1 MATALDQVLK
11 LFITADGRG
20 LSAGL
25 QRSLGEI
32 KNFSGTA
39 QRAFSGIQSAFAAL
53 GVTLSAG
60 AVAVGIKK
68 TIDGMDALNDA
79 SKRLGVSTEA
89 LSALGYAAEQS
100 GSSMEGLQTGLRF
113 LNRNLV
119 EAQQKSKEMATT
131 LRQFGITALD
141 DTESALAKLAD
152 AFAAMP
158 NGAQKTA
165 AAIKIFGRSGAE
177 LIPLLNEG
185 SAGLAKFRAEAE
197 RLGIV
202 VSGPA
207 AQAADDFNDSMNK
220 AGKSL
225 TAVGISIANTMLPG
239 LTQMAKG
246 MADAANEGE
255 GLSGVIAALGR
266 EITNLF
272 RYGSNQAALKSG
284 LTKELEQQEKILEQ
298 QIKRREE
305 LLKEYSQ
312 ASFTGLF
319 GNKKVLGEKL
329 DNVANNIMQTEEEI
343 GRLNKQLIPLQQ
355 AEAAAAKSAKEMAN
369 GTREAGKAAEETAAK
384 LVGLQTSYAKLIK
397 DIREGKK
404 EALAGPVKDVKE
416 SSVLDINS
424 LREKAKQALEKGDAD
439 SIENA
444 QAFIK
449 RAKAI
454 NDYLFETKQITAGYY
469 QTQADLLLKLAEQGE
484 QLAEGVEI
492 KTVFGYDP
500 AQVQGAAEMAWSTM
514 QATLNEKGPL
524 TVGIVQ
530 TGASEFTNL
539 TADSR
544 QIISA
549 AGITGKAAGGP
560 IIGPGTSVSDSILA
574 RLSAGEF
581 VVRAAA
587 VKNYGLGFLERLNSM
602 ALPRFATGG
611 MVSTGTP
618 VNLYLPGG
626 QSFPMTAQ
634 PSVAKQLASIL
645 STEVLKR
652 GRR

>member
-119 EAQQKSKEMATT
+119 EAQQGSKEMATT

-165 AAIKIFGRSGAE
+165 DAIKIFGRSGAE

-207 AQAADDFNDSMNK
+207 AQAADDFNDRMNTL
-220 AGKSL
+220 GKSIS
-225 TAVGISIANTMLPG
+225 AVGIAIANEILPVLGRMANAMAGAARSGAGLKGVIDALGSQTGKELFDAFNGLDATQRDIAATTNELENLRSEQKRLRAEGAEGFLSDFKTALAEG
-239 LTQMAKG
+239 LTPRIQELQGKLG
-246 MADAANEGE
+246 TLWDRYKR
-255 GLSGVIAALGR
+255 LSEAQK
-266 EITNLF
+266 
-272 RYGSNQAALKSG
+272 QAADSAK
-284 LTKELEQQEKILEQ
+284 
-298 QIKRREE
+298 
-305 LLKEYSQ
+305 
-312 ASFTGLF
+312 
-319 GNKKVLGEKL
+319 
-329 DNVANNIMQTEEEI
+329 
-343 GRLNKQLIPLQQ
+343 
-355 AEAAAAKSAKEMAN
+355 EAAAGAKQAGDAWKNNAADIADNAAQTVNLAN
-369 GTREAGKAAEETAAK
+369 QYK
-384 LVGLQTSYAKLIK
+384 KLIESLK
-397 DIREGKK
+397 QGKQELAAGEFKPK
-404 EALAGPVKDVKE
+404 EE
-416 SSVLDINS
+416 SSVLDINR
-424 LREKAKQALEKGDAD
+424 LRDQAQTALEQGQTQDAQRFL
-439 SIENA
+439 A
-444 QAFIK
+444 Q
-449 RAKAI
+449 AKAI
-454 NDYLFETKQITAGYY
+454 NDYLLETKQISSTYY
-469 QTQADLLLKLAEQGE
+469 QTQADLLLGLAEQG
-484 QLAEGVEI
+484 Q
-492 KTVFGYDP
+492 
-500 AQVQGAAEMAWSTM
+500 QVLNDQPLTLPIEPDLE
-514 QATLNEKGPL
+514 QATQAGMLAWQAAQAAVKPI
-524 TVGIVQ
+524 VIPAVVQ
-530 TGASEFTNL
+530 TGSSTFGDEASL
-539 TADSR
+539 PTADGR
-544 QIISA
+544 VLISA

-560 IIGPGTSVSDSILA
+560 ITGPGTSVSDSILA

-611 MVSTGTP
+611 MVSVGTP
-618 VNLYLPGG
+618 INLYLPGG
-626 QSFPMTAQ
+626 QSFPMSAQ

>member
-119 EAQQKSKEMATT
+119 EAQQGSKEMATT

-165 AAIKIFGRSGAE
+165 DAIKIFGRSGAE

-207 AQAADDFNDSMNK
+207 AQAADDFNDRMNTL
-220 AGKSL
+220 GKSIS
-225 TAVGISIANTMLPG
+225 AVGIAIANEILPVLGRMANAMAGAARSGAGLKGVIDALGSQTGKELFDAFNGLDATQRDIAATTNELENLRSEQKRLRAEGAEGFLSDFKTALAEG
-239 LTQMAKG
+239 LTPRIQELQGKLG
-246 MADAANEGE
+246 TLWDRYKR
-255 GLSGVIAALGR
+255 LSEAQK
-266 EITNLF
+266 
-272 RYGSNQAALKSG
+272 QAADSAK
-284 LTKELEQQEKILEQ
+284 
-298 QIKRREE
+298 
-305 LLKEYSQ
+305 
-312 ASFTGLF
+312 
-319 GNKKVLGEKL
+319 
-329 DNVANNIMQTEEEI
+329 
-343 GRLNKQLIPLQQ
+343 
-355 AEAAAAKSAKEMAN
+355 EAAAGAKQAGDAWKNNAADIADNAAQTVNLAN
-369 GTREAGKAAEETAAK
+369 QYK
-384 LVGLQTSYAKLIK
+384 KLIESLK
-397 DIREGKK
+397 QGKQELAAGEFKPK
-404 EALAGPVKDVKE
+404 EE
-416 SSVLDINS
+416 SSVLDINR
-424 LREKAKQALEKGDAD
+424 LRDQAQTALEQGQTQDAQRFL
-439 SIENA
+439 A
-444 QAFIK
+444 Q
-449 RAKAI
+449 AKAI
-454 NDYLFETKQITAGYY
+454 NDYLLETKQISSTYY
-469 QTQADLLLKLAEQGE
+469 QTQADLLLGLAEQG
-484 QLAEGVEI
+484 Q
-492 KTVFGYDP
+492 
-500 AQVQGAAEMAWSTM
+500 QVLNDQPLTLPIEPDLE
-514 QATLNEKGPL
+514 QATQAGMLAWQAAQAAVKPI
-524 TVGIVQ
+524 VIPAVVQ
-530 TGASEFTNL
+530 TGSSTFGDEASL
-539 TADSR
+539 PTADGR
-544 QIISA
+544 VLISA

-560 IIGPGTSVSDSILA
+560 ITGPGTSVSDSILA

-581 VVRAAA
+581 VIRAAA

-611 MVSTGTP
+611 MVSVGTP
-618 VNLYLPGG
+618 INLYLPGG
-626 QSFPMTAQ
+626 QSFPMSAQ